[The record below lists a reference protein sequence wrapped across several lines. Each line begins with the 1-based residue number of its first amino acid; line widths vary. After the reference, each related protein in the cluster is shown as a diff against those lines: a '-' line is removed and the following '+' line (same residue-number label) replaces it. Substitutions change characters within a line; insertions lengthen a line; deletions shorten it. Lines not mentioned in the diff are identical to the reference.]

1 MRTRSS
7 SDSKCMNDG
16 VHGSDGARQVHT
28 DSCCSLLDR
37 QAIAAALMSSLLC
50 VDFTDSESPGEL
62 IVDFSSDLI
71 VRDGNGHTSTS
82 SENSNCMAARCLQ
95 YEMRGKYSQLQV

>member
-16 VHGSDGARQVHT
+16 VCGSDGARRVHT

-37 QAIAAALMSSLLC
+37 QAIATALMSSWLP
-50 VDFTDSESPGEL
+50 VDFTDSELPGEL
-62 IVDFSSDLI
+62 IVDSLSDLI

-82 SENSNCMAARCLQ
+82 
-95 YEMRGKYSQLQV
+95 